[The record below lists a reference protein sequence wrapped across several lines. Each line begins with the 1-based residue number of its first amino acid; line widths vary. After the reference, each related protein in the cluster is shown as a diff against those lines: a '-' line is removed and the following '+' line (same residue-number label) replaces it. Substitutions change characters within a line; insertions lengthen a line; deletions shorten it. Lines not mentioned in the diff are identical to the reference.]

1 MNLISVIIPVY
12 NVEKSLGRCLDS
24 VVNQTYK
31 NIEIII
37 VNDGTEDNS
46 EKIIYKY
53 KEKYGNIK
61 YVKKKN
67 GGLSDA
73 RNFGIRYATGDYIC
87 FLDSDDYLSLN
98 LFENLEK
105 YMTQNI
111 EMINHKVIMA
121 DEFCNEVKSID
132 GPVFGQAKGYE
143 AFNKLYG
150 SDTMLQPAWLYLYKK
165 SFWDN
170 SNFEYPVGK
179 LHEDFAITPLIILN
193 AQSVVSTDVYGYYYV
208 QTQSSITRGNDENK
222 KMQRALDMIEHYD
235 HMIVSLEELKLDKV
249 TKENVKIYYT
259 NCIILKIQELSG
271 ENKKLYVKEIRNRK
285 MYKNIKVRNFRQLIK
300 KILLNV
306 NIDLYFKVR

>member
-1 MNLISVIIPVY
+1 M
-12 NVEKSLGRCLDS
+12 GRCLDS

-105 YMTQNI
+105 YMKQNI
-111 EMINHKVIMA
+111 EIIKYKVIMV
-121 DEFCNEVKSID
+121 DEFCNEVKRID